1 MTIVHFCGHHD
12 VIYHEE
18 CLVSV
23 HTITK
28 ALFDLEAAEAILKRV
43 LKQHPKNTTAMD
55 MLAEARSR
63 LVDVVNDYILN

>member
-43 LKQHPKNTTAMD
+43 LKQDPKNTTAMD
-55 MLAEARSR
+55 MLAEAR
-63 LVDVVNDYILN
+63 LIDVVNDYILN

>member
-1 MTIVHFCGHHD
+1 MSI
-12 VIYHEE
+12 
-18 CLVSV
+18 
-23 HTITK
+23 HTLTK